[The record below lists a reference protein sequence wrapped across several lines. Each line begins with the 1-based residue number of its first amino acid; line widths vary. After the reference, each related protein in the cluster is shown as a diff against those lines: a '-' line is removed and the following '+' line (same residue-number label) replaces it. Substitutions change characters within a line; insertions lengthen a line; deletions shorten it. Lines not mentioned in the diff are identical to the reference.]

1 MLHLKKLLCTAA
13 LLMATAIFAQ
23 TYDLP
28 IIFVDTKYHQC
39 LDNRIIEKIPAT
51 IRVLD
56 GKTNNV
62 ADSSKATPYEIGIK
76 VRGRSSS
83 GFPKLNYTIEF
94 HDSTD
99 KDINVSLLGLPPSDD
114 WILHGPYVDKSMVRN
129 SFGHWLFR
137 QTGRYSPRTK
147 HFDLYINGVY
157 RGVYV
162 LIERIKRDK
171 YRVNV
176 SKLKKTDIEGD
187 NLTGGYILA
196 IDLKYDS
203 YSKLSKK
210 ESEFVTSD
218 GVKVILRYPKKDK
231 MAKEQEE
238 YIQNYLNELEA
249 LFKDGKNGSGYE
261 NYVDVA
267 SAVDYILH
275 EELTQNIETYV
286 VNFFMYKPKDKTD
299 DQGNKTV
306 GKITLGP
313 PWDFYL
319 AFKNWLTPESSNDDK
334 NGTDSTISSQYQYD
348 NIWIIEKLYTSFT
361 SFLGW
366 HQANWVFEMWKDSI
380 FQIEVSKRWAELR
393 SGVWHTKTI
402 DAYLDSMK
410 TYLTNAADRNFKRW
424 PNLGEASGPNENDPE
439 PMKYCDTIIRSS
451 NFMGLNMDMGG
462 YNADTW
468 EGEFEHVRKT
478 TKERIAWMDKQF
490 GFTEPTNP
498 VAFEPIIHE
507 PDWRAEM
514 GDTSEVYIH
523 SDNFSRLSPT
533 NFFIL
538 NGNQLEVHTDIG
550 GTFAIVDL
558 NGAILFKK
566 RIKTGVT
573 NLEIPA
579 NARNKAWIA
588 TLNGKMM
595 NR

>member
-1 MLHLKKLLCTAA
+1 MATRMFKKLVCTIALCLSASA
-13 LLMATAIFAQ
+13 FAQ

-28 IIFVDTKYHQC
+28 IIFIDTKLKC
-39 LDNRIIEKIPAT
+39 LDDKIIEKIPAT

-76 VRGRSSS
+76 VRGRGSS

-99 KDINVSLLGLPPSDD
+99 KDINVSLLGLPPADD
-114 WILHGPYVDKSMVRN
+114 WVLHGPYVDKSMVRN

-162 LIERIKRDK
+162 LIERIKRGK

-176 SKLKKTDIEGD
+176 SKLKETDSEGE
-187 NLTGGYILA
+187 NLTGGYILSF
-196 IDLKYDS
+196 DYKDPS
-203 YSKLSKK
+203 PSKNELGFK
-210 ESEFVTSD
+210 TSD
-218 GVKVILRYPKKDK
+218 GTKVILRYPKKDK
-231 MAKEQEE
+231 IAKEQEE

-275 EELTQNIETYV
+275 EELTQNIDTYV

-319 AFKNWLTPESSNDDK
+319 AFKNRLTPESSNDDK

-348 NIWIIEKLYTSFT
+348 KIWIIEELYTNIFSGLVWNQ
-361 SFLGW
+361 S
-366 HQANWVFEMWKDSI
+366 NWVFEMWKDSI

-410 TYLTNAADRNFKRW
+410 TYLKSAADRNFKRW
-424 PNLGEASGPNENDPE
+424 PNLGKPSGQNDPDPE
-439 PMKYCDTIIRSS
+439 PMKYCNTIIRSS
-451 NFMGLNMDMGG
+451 NFMGLAMGG

-468 EGEFEHVRKT
+468 DGEFEHVRKT
-478 TKERIAWMDKQF
+478 VKAKMKWMDEQL
-490 GFTEPTNP
+490 GFTEPASP
-498 VAFEPIIHE
+498 VVFEPIIHE

-514 GDTSEVYIH
+514 GDTSEVRI
-523 SDNFSRLSPT
+523 DANNLSRLSPT
-533 NFFIL
+533 NFFAM
-538 NGNQLEVHTDIG
+538 NGDHLEIHTSIG
-550 GTFAIVDL
+550 GTFALVNL
-558 NGAILFKK
+558 NGSVLYKT
-566 RIKTGVT
+566 RIKAGLTT
-573 NLEIPA
+573 LKIPTK
-579 NARNKAWIA
+579 ARNKHWIA

>member
-1 MLHLKKLLCTAA
+1 MFKTLVCTIALCLSASA
-13 LLMATAIFAQ
+13 FAQ
-23 TYDLP
+23 IYDLP
-28 IIFVDTKYHQC
+28 ILFIDSKQKC
-39 LDNRIIEKIPAT
+39 LDYYVNEKIPAT
-51 IRVLD
+51 IKILD
-56 GKTNNV
+56 GKSNNV
-62 ADSSKATPYEIGIK
+62 ADSSKAIQYDIGIN
-76 VRGRSSS
+76 VRGLTSAA
-83 GFPKLNYTIEF
+83 FPKPNYGIEF
-94 HDSTD
+94 HDSTG

-114 WILHGPYVDKSMVRN
+114 WVLHGTYVDKSMIRN
-129 SFGHWLFR
+129 TFAHWLFR

-147 HFDLYINGVY
+147 YFDLYINGVY

-162 LIERIKRDK
+162 LIERIKRGK
-171 YRVNV
+171 YRVDV
-176 SKLKKTDIEGD
+176 SKLKKTDIEGEE
-187 NLTGGYILA
+187 LTGGYIWEFDTK
-196 IDLKYDS
+196 IDRHGAGILD
-203 YSKLSKK
+203 YSMSDFK
-210 ESEFVTSD
+210 TSD
-218 GVKVILRYPKKDK
+218 SINVVYRYPKKEK
-231 MAKEQEE
+231 ITKEQDE
-238 YIQNYLNELEA
+238 YLKNYLNELEA

-275 EELTQNIETYV
+275 EELTQNIDTYV

-319 AFKNWLTPESSNDDK
+319 AFKNRLTPESSNDDK

-410 TYLTNAADRNFKRW
+410 TYLKSAADRNFKRW
-424 PNLGEASGPNENDPE
+424 PNLGKASGQNDEDPE
-439 PMKYCDTIIRSS
+439 PMKACGATQLPVMNPAIKIESK
-451 NFMGLNMDMGG
+451 
-462 YNADTW
+462 ADTW
-468 EGEFEHVRKT
+468 DGEFEYVRKK
-478 TKERIAWMDKQF
+478 TKERIAWMDELL
-490 GFTEPTNP
+490 GFTEPENP

-514 GDTSEVYIH
+514 DDTSKVHIH

-533 NFFIL
+533 NYFVL